1 MVFVGVNLVYLT
13 VLVGVEGK
21 LESRMTLWY

>member
-21 LESRMTLWY
+21 LESRMTLCY